1 MTCQAL
7 FLDTY
12 SCRYAFS
19 KLIREYLFF
28 EKILEICKNQLFFE
42 KSAVFYNNLKNF
54 TRCNFSL
61 TNSNFSIFES
71 FRCLITFDTS
81 FESWD
86 SILFNKCNLENTAK
100 IPSDLILIF
109 RTIGAALVSQNKH
122 FLSEK
127 IGHFKISKIA
137 ILKVKK
143 CFNENDM
150 KDLGTPKHSK

>member
-1 MTCQAL
+1 MK
-7 FLDTY
+7 
-12 SCRYAFS
+12 YA
-19 KLIREYLFF
+19 KNKLFF
-28 EKILEICKNQLFFE
+28 Q
-42 KSAVFYNNLKNF
+42 KSAVFYNNLNNF

-86 SILFNKCNLENTAK
+86 SILFNKCNLQNTAK

-143 CFNENDM
+143 CFNENDI
-150 KDLGTPKHSK
+150 KDLGTPKHSKWGVENDLMIACFGFKIFAFFYFTVY